1 MGEFG
6 WPPGVGQGAASEVVG
21 RDVHV
26 ESRSVMKSILLKNAG
41 MGAIGFDLL
50 FLAVFST
57 VTITAA
63 TLLFKREL

>member
-1 MGEFG
+1 M
-6 WPPGVGQGAASEVVG
+6 PLPDVQRVGQGAASEVVG

-26 ESRSVMKSILLKNAG
+26 ESRFVMKSILLKNAG

>member
-1 MGEFG
+1 MAAG
-6 WPPGVGQGAASEVVG
+6 GQGAASEVVG

-57 VTITAA
+57 VTMTAA

>member
-1 MGEFG
+1 
-6 WPPGVGQGAASEVVG
+6 
-21 RDVHV
+21 
-26 ESRSVMKSILLKNAG
+26 MKSILLKNAG

-57 VTITAA
+57 VTMTAA